1 MIMKRTEASAHS
13 DIYYTKFQSG
23 RVLSHKNY
31 GPKLKK
37 AVFKTSSTNVI
48 ELKKLFWL
56 MI

>member
-37 AVFKTSSTNVI
+37 AIFKTSSTNVI
-48 ELKKLFWL
+48 ELKKLF
-56 MI
+56 